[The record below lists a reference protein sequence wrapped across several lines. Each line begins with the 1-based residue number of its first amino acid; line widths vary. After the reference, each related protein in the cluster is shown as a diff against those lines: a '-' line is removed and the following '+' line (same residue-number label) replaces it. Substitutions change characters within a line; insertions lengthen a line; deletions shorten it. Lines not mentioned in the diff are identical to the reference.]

1 MPFISVSDGLV
12 NKSATSVENK
22 FITKYLPAL
31 NPDAV
36 KAYLYTL
43 FVCQNGAAY
52 SFTDVA
58 AALSF
63 TEEKLKD
70 CYEYLDELELIAIT
84 SRTPF
89 EIKIL
94 EAENISGAPK
104 KIKPEKYADFTKTV
118 QSILKGRMVSTNEFM
133 DYFCLLEDYGFD
145 QNALI
150 MIISYCVHLHGDKIR
165 PQYIKKVA
173 KSFADEGLTS
183 AKKVDEK
190 LSAYTSSTP
199 ALIKLFS
206 AAGIKKQPDVEDD
219 KLYKKWTKELGFG
232 DEAIICAAKCFKA
245 KTCEKLDMAL
255 EELFKNRRF
264 DAKEIEDYCK
274 NKNSIY
280 AVTLDIAKNLGVY
293 MQNSAPYVE
302 NYVNVWCNKGFS
314 FECLKEV
321 SAYLFKTEKHSFEEM
336 DAFLQ
341 KLYDGGVVA
350 DKSVK
355 EYLETRNAE
364 DKFIKTLLE
373 CSGLTRKIVP
383 WDRESLAKWRSWNF
397 SDEMLLEAARLSS
410 GKSNPMAYM
419 NGILS
424 AWKADG
430 VYSKE
435 KLASASAPVARK
447 ADKASD
453 DGGLRAEIERHYFDL
468 RHAAE
473 QRAEA
478 AVASATADGVY
489 GNIKKQLNELS
500 IKLAFAEIRDKAQA
514 AEISKRIKELETEE
528 NKRLA
533 ELCIDKDDFV
543 PRYSC
548 PVCNDTGYD
557 KYGKPCACMKKFIS
571 TIE

>member
-1 MPFISVSDGLV
+1 MPFISVSDGLI
-12 NKSATSVENK
+12 NKSTTSVENK

-36 KAYLYTL
+36 KAYLFSL
-43 FVCQNGAAY
+43 FVFQSGAAY
-52 SFTDVA
+52 SLEDIA
-58 AALSF
+58 KSLAF
-63 TEEKLKD
+63 TEDKLKD
-70 CYEYLDELELIAIT
+70 CYEYLEELELIAIT
-84 SRTPF
+84 SRSPF

-133 DYFCLLEDYGFD
+133 DYFCLMEDYGFE

-150 MIISYCVHLHGDKIR
+150 MIISYCVNLHGDKIR

-173 KSFADEGLTS
+173 KSFADEGATT

-199 ALIKLFS
+199 ALIKLFG
-206 AAGIKKQPDVEDD
+206 AAGIKKQPDVDDD
-219 KLYKKWTKELGFG
+219 KLYKKWTNELGFG
-232 DEAIICAAKCFKA
+232 DEAIICAAKSFKA
-245 KTCEKLDMAL
+245 KTCEKLDSAL

-264 DAKEIEDYCK
+264 DVKEIEDYCK
-274 NKNSIY
+274 NKNSVY
-280 AVTLDIAKNLGVY
+280 ALTANIAKNLGVY

-314 FECLKEV
+314 FDCLTGV
-321 SAYLFKTEKHSFEEM
+321 SSYLFRNGKNSFEEM

-341 KLYDGGVVA
+341 KLYDGGIVA
-350 DKSVK
+350 DKSVN
-355 EYLETRNAE
+355 EYIENRIAE
-364 DKFIKTLLE
+364 DKFIRRLLE
-373 CSGLTRKIVP
+373 ASGLTRKIVP
-383 WDRESLAKWRSWNF
+383 WDRESLAKWKSWNF
-397 SDEMLLEAARLSS
+397 SDEMLLEAAKLSS

-424 AWKADG
+424 AWKTDG
-430 VYSKE
+430 IYSKD
-435 KLASASAPVARK
+435 KITSSAPQHTEKSA
-447 ADKASD
+447 D
-453 DGGLRAEIERHYFDL
+453 DGALRAEIERHYYDL

-473 QRAEA
+473 EKAEA
-478 AVASATADGVY
+478 AFASATADRVY

-514 AEISKRIKELETEE
+514 AEISKNIKELEAQED
-528 NKRLA
+528 KRLA

-543 PRYSC
+543 PHYSC
-548 PVCNDTGYD
+548 PICNDTGYD
-557 KYGKPCACMKKFIS
+557 KSGKPCACMKKFIS
-571 TIE
+571 KL

>member
-1 MPFISVSDGLV
+1 MPFISVSDGLIK
-12 NKSATSVENK
+12 KSTTSVENK

-31 NPDAV
+31 DPDAA
-36 KAYLYTL
+36 KAYLFTL
-43 FVCQNGAAY
+43 FVFQSGSAY
-52 SFTDVA
+52 SFEDIA
-58 AALSF
+58 KSLAF
-63 TEEKLKD
+63 TEDKLKD
-70 CYEYLDELELIAIT
+70 CYEYLEELELIAIT
-84 SRTPF
+84 SRAPF

-94 EAENISGAPK
+94 EAENVSGTPK

-133 DYFCLLEDYGFD
+133 DYFSLLEDYGFE

-150 MIISYCVHLHGDKIR
+150 MIISYCVNLHGDKIR

-173 KSFADEGLTS
+173 KSFADEGATT

-206 AAGIKKQPDVEDD
+206 AAGIKKQPDVDDD

-232 DEAIICAAKCFKA
+232 DDAIICAAKSFKT
-245 KTCEKLDMAL
+245 KTCEKLDSAL

-264 DAKEIEDYCK
+264 DVKEIEDYCK
-274 NKNSIY
+274 NKNSVY
-280 AVTLDIAKNLGVY
+280 ALTSDVAKNLGVY
-293 MQNSAPYVE
+293 MQNPAPYVE

-314 FECLKEV
+314 FECLRGV
-321 SAYLFKTEKHSFEEM
+321 SSYLFKSGKNSFEET

-341 KLYDGGVVA
+341 KLYDGGIVD
-350 DKSVK
+350 DKSVS
-355 EYLETRNAE
+355 EYIEARIAE
-364 DKFIKTLLE
+364 DKFIRRLLDA
-373 CSGLTRKIVP
+373 SGLTRKIVP
-383 WDRESLAKWRSWNF
+383 WDRESLAKWKSWNF
-397 SDEMLLEAARLSS
+397 SDEMLLEAAKLSS

-424 AWKADG
+424 AWKTNG
-430 VYSKE
+430 IYSK
-435 KLASASAPVARK
+435 
-447 ADKASD
+447 DKISSPSFQRSDKTAD
-453 DGGLRAEIERHYFDL
+453 DGALRAEIERHYFDL

-473 QRAEA
+473 EKAEA
-478 AVASATADGVY
+478 AFASATADKVY

-514 AEISKRIKELETEE
+514 AEISRNIKELEAQEE
-528 NKRLA
+528 KRLA

-543 PRYSC
+543 PHYSC

-557 KYGKPCACMKKFIS
+557 KSGNPCACMKKFIS
-571 TIE
+571 KL